1 MTQSGPPLS
10 KSSKPKH
17 AFREKVE
24 SANQTAICTAT
35 CERVGRRTLRELLR
49 VNAYSIP
56 IFQRRYCWTTDQWVT
71 LWNDAWKRT
80 ALRHSLGRLTC
91 TAACSEQQRSM
102 IIDGQQ
108 RMTTVTLILAAMR
121 DELVNNL
128 GVQRDDP
135 FVTSIHRM
143 LFLDVEAMQEWVVQT
158 SDAAD
163 VLREGTVLEF
173 CRLIPSYCD
182 RSAYLASILPPW
194 SRQAQTFRGTHY
206 NPKWH
211 RPLLAKAYFSQKLQ
225 SLIHE
230 SSSSP
235 NNARL
240 IIERFSRNLLDEIDM
255 LYFPIAIHDQ
265 SNDGTT
271 DTQVIYERL
280 AIRDA
285 TWCKPRRVSEYH
297 VMDGSDMIRNLFL
310 GSFDNTH
317 EQTDFYETYWL
328 PLERLHQRTD
338 DTTSRKEEESLK
350 DVLSA
355 FLVHE
360 VSKLDEKQYTPI
372 PTAISTTVIGGSLY
386 RNFEAWMT
394 YDYHHSS
401 TTMRATPEDHTRDVG
416 RKLLEFARSRLTRV

>member
-1 MTQSGPPLS
+1 MTQSRPPLS
-10 KSSKPKH
+10 KSSKGKH

-24 SANQTAICTAT
+24 SANQTAICAAT

-49 VNAYSIP
+49 ANAYSIP
-56 IFQRRYCWTTDQWVT
+56 IFQRRYCWTTDQWGT
-71 LWNDAWKRT
+71 LWNDARKRT

-91 TAACSEQQRSM
+91 TAVRSEQQRSM

-108 RMTTVTLILAAMR
+108 RMTTVTLILAATR

-135 FVTSIHRM
+135 LVASIHRM

-163 VLREGTVLEF
+163 ALREGTVLEF

-194 SRQAQTFRGTHY
+194 SRQAQTFRETHY

-211 RPLLAKAYFSQKLQ
+211 RPFLAKAYFSQKLQ

-230 SSSSP
+230 SSSSLSP
-235 NNARL
+235 NNAQS
-240 IIERFSRNLLDEIDM
+240 IIERFSRNLLDGIDM
-255 LYFPIAIHDQ
+255 LYFPIATLDQ

-310 GSFDNTH
+310 GSFSNTH

-328 PLERLHQRTD
+328 PLERLHPRTD
-338 DTTSRKEEESLK
+338 DTTSCKEEESLK
-350 DVLSA
+350 DVLSE
-355 FLVHE
+355 FLMHE
-360 VSKLDEKQYTPI
+360 VSKLDEKQNTLI
-372 PTAISTTVIGGSLY
+372 PTAISTAVIGGSLY
-386 RNFEAWMT
+386 RDFEAWMT
-394 YDYHHSS
+394 YDYHHLS
-401 TTMRATPEDHTRDVG
+401 TTTKATPEAHTRDVG
-416 RKLLEFARSRLTRV
+416 RKLLEFARCD